1 MGYIAGCAS
10 TREWAPS
17 LDKLHLAT
25 AHKLGLAYSRE
36 TWAYPLNTVLATVAF
51 LLILDKN
58 LLSQAGIT
66 HYSQLHETTEPY

>member
-1 MGYIAGCAS
+1 MS
-10 TREWAPS
+10 PS
-17 LDKLHLAT
+17 LRQAAPGHS
-25 AHKLGLAYSRE
+25 HELGLAYSRE

-51 LLILDKN
+51 LLILDTN